1 MPSAEFQRICR
12 DMQVIG
18 DSCTIS
24 CTKEGIKFSASGD
37 LGNGNVTLKPTSSV
51 DNPDQAVVVE
61 MEEPVELNFSLR
73 YLAMFTKATP
83 ISSTVKI
90 SMTEDMPIVV
100 EYTIENTGSLRYY
113 LAPKIDGDE

>member
-37 LGNGNVTLKPTSSV
+37 LGNGNDSQVTNNSSKTLKYLLNGRAKSYTEKKITGANAKHELLHH
-51 DNPDQAVVVE
+51 NPQV
-61 MEEPVELNFSLR
+61 N
-73 YLAMFTKATP
+73 
-83 ISSTVKI
+83 KI
-90 SMTEDMPIVV
+90 LIQFFW
-100 EYTIENTGSLRYY
+100 G
-113 LAPKIDGDE
+113 K